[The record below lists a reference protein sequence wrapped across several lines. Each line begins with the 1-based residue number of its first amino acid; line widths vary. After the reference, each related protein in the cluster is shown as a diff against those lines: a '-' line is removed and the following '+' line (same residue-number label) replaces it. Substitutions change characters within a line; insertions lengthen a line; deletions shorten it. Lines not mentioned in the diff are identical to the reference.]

1 MDAIHRMVSSGTYE
15 VPAEDVVDAILRH
28 HEERATGASAGERPF
43 ASQPPETNNR
53 S

>member
-1 MDAIHRMVSSGTYE
+1 MDVIHRMVSSGTYK

-28 HEERATGASAGERPF
+28 HEERAAGGSAGDRPF
-43 ASQPPETNNR
+43 VSQPPETDNH